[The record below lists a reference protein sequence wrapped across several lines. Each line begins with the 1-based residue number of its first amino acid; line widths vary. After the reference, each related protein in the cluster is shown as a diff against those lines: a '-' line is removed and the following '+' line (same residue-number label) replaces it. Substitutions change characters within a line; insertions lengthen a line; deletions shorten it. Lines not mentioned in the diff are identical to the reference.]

1 MTMRRSIGRRV
12 RAAISGRGIAIVLRR
27 GNIRHN
33 RHNGCACRKVGIHLI
48 LRQ

>member
-1 MTMRRSIGRRV
+1 MRRSIERRPRVAISV
-12 RAAISGRGIAIVLRR
+12 RANATVLRP

-33 RHNGCACRKVGIHLI
+33 RHNARACRKVGIHLI